1 VLRSALI
8 VGVASLIG
16 RALARTL
23 RASDV
28 YVHGTWRHNAGE
40 SGDADVL
47 DLSRPL
53 DAWQIP
59 AVDCAFLCA
68 ALTSTAACESNPA
81 LSHRI
86 NVEAQVA
93 IAERL
98 NAVGTRVVFLSTSMV
113 FDGSRPLR
121 LANER
126 TCPTS
131 VYGAHKAEAEWRMR
145 RLGDRVSVLRLTKV
159 LTSEHPLLRDWRSAM
174 HQGREIHPF
183 SDVVLAPVG
192 IEQVLEALVLLANE
206 REGNIFQLSGERDVS
221 YAQLA
226 TALGCDPRLIQP
238 ISGAERYPSP
248 PPAHTTLDVAG
259 LRGLGMHVLTTDQTL
274 QDLHE

>member
-1 VLRSALI
+1 VLRSALV
-8 VGVASLIG
+8 VGVASQIG
-16 RALARTL
+16 GALARTL
-23 RASDV
+23 RAGDV
-28 YVHGTWRHNAGE
+28 HVHGTSRHSDAAG
-40 SGDADVL
+40 DTAVL

-53 DAWQIP
+53 GAWQIP

-68 ALTSTAACESNPA
+68 ALTSTAACESNPT
-81 LSHRI
+81 LSRRI
-86 NVEAQVA
+86 NVEAPVA

-113 FDGSRPLR
+113 FDGTRPLR
-121 LANER
+121 LAHER